1 MLCTKQGKYNFKVS
15 EMKKEVS
22 KRYQAARIN

>member
-15 EMKKEVS
+15 EMNKEAS